1 MTNKQIEAEL
11 RLFKAFTVYDEHNS
25 LKNNTVSSVE
35 KGILYTRDVND
46 NIKEL
51 AEKLYGIKPEQWN
64 QTFHKSFGTVL
75 DTPIEKLVAQQII
88 HYFTTYTNTK

>member
-51 AEKLYGIKPEQWN
+51 AENLSADIIIFDFEYFVPQNIFFILSIK
-64 QTFHKSFGTVL
+64 
-75 DTPIEKLVAQQII
+75 
-88 HYFTTYTNTK
+88 